1 MIEYFKILFGKKI
14 YNFNSFIFKN
24 LLKYKK
30 AQIGKNFYTEG
41 KIKISSPKNI
51 YSNLTIGDD
60 VLIMGDIE
68 FLLRGNGKIIIG
80 NGVKLDSNIR
90 LLSANDA
97 TLEINANTNIGKS
110 TVINTGADITI
121 GENVLISGNCYIQ
134 SSSHSIK
141 RDNIIKLQTHE
152 HSSISIGNDVWI
164 GANSIVLKGVKMSNG
179 SVLGANSLL
188 NRDTEEYE
196 ICAGNPAKKINF
208 RN

>member
-30 AQIGKNFYTEG
+30 AKIGKNFYTEG

-51 YSNLTIGDD
+51 YSNLIIGDD

-121 GENVLISGNCYIQ
+121 GENVLISETVIFKVLHIQ
-134 SSSHSIK
+134 L